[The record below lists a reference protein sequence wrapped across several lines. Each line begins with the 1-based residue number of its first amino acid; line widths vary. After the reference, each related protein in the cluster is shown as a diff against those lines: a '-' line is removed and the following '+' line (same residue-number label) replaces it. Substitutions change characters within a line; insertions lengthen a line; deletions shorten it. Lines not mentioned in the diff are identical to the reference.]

1 MKGAKVAGR
10 DRDRDGTPRPCSNC
24 PTTKWTPSCAPLVPL
39 TLNRRDGFLQAVA
52 AALAS
57 HPGEVGPGV
66 VHRVCAE
73 VQRQHFD
80 PPDFSH
86 AGSVSK
92 YR

>member
-1 MKGAKVAGR
+1 
-10 DRDRDGTPRPCSNC
+10 
-24 PTTKWTPSCAPLVPL
+24 
-39 TLNRRDGFLQAVA
+39 LQAVA
-52 AALAS
+52 SALAG

>member
-1 MKGAKVAGR
+1 
-10 DRDRDGTPRPCSNC
+10 
-24 PTTKWTPSCAPLVPL
+24 L
-39 TLNRRDGFLQAVA
+39 TVNRRDGFLQAVA
-52 AALAS
+52 SALAS

-66 VHRVCAE
+66 VHRVSRRGK
-73 VQRQHFD
+73 RQHFD

>member
-1 MKGAKVAGR
+1 MLKLSDDEMDAILRAAGPI
-10 DRDRDGTPRPCSNC
+10 DVD
-24 PTTKWTPSCAPLVPL
+24 
-39 TLNRRDGFLQAVA
+39 RRDGFLQAVA
-52 AALAS
+52 SALAS

>member
-1 MKGAKVAGR
+1 MLKLSDDEMDAILRAAGPI
-10 DRDRDGTPRPCSNC
+10 DVD
-24 PTTKWTPSCAPLVPL
+24 
-39 TLNRRDGFLQAVA
+39 RRDGFLQAVA
-52 AALAS
+52 SALAS

-86 AGSVSK
+86 AASVSK

>member
-1 MKGAKVAGR
+1 MRAPRSQAGTATATGR
-10 DRDRDGTPRPCSNC
+10 LAHAQTVRRRNGRHP
-24 PTTKWTPSCAPLVPL
+24 APLVRL

-92 YR
+92 FR

>member
-1 MKGAKVAGR
+1 MLVKLSDSELDAVMAAA
-10 DRDRDGTPRPCSNC
+10 RPIS
-24 PTTKWTPSCAPLVPL
+24 VD
-39 TLNRRDGFLQAVA
+39 RRDAFLQAVA
-52 AALAS
+52 ASLGAGREL
-57 HPGEVGPGV
+57 GPGV

>member
-1 MKGAKVAGR
+1 
-10 DRDRDGTPRPCSNC
+10 
-24 PTTKWTPSCAPLVPL
+24 L

-52 AALAS
+52 SALAS

-66 VHRVCAE
+66 VHRVCAA

-86 AGSVSK
+86 AASVSK